1 MRVIVD
7 EKYKDVCF
15 YNGNDFANF
24 LKEIKI
30 FDKELFCD
38 DYEQYDEFYPMW
50 YHAKIDKDNMW
61 IVKAFGKSH
70 TDGMFVYGNYV
81 KIAFVNPLTI
91 EVYNMGRF
99 VIYTK
104 E

>member
-1 MRVIVD
+1 MRVVVD

-15 YNGNDFANF
+15 YNNKDFANF

-30 FDKELFCD
+30 FDKELLCD

-61 IVKAFGKSH
+61 IVKAFETTH
-70 TDGMFVYGNYV
+70 TDAMFKYGNYV
-81 KIAFVNPLTI
+81 KIIFTNPLTI
-91 EVYNMGRF
+91 SVYNIGKF